1 MKSRSR
7 IGGGTRDLTFGDV
20 LIRVSP
26 MFVLEM
32 HIDTDEANAA
42 ELDTGASGGLVYTD
56 VAGASGTLVSRR
68 GRM

>member
-1 MKSRSR
+1 M
-7 IGGGTRDLTFGDV
+7 

-42 ELDTGASGGLVYTD
+42 EIDPGASGGLVYTD
-56 VAGASGTLVSRR
+56 VAGASGTLLSRR
-68 GRM
+68 AKTSG